1 MSKRIYKDGKYTGK
15 EILTEKEHSEKQLLS
30 NWSGRR
36 TILFWIKLVGVM
48 CIIGYMVDENGNFT
62 PIISDYFGPP
72 KDPEQFFTPELTITL
87 VLIVVFLLLA
97 KLLKRLSTYLLLVLL
112 GLTLAWI
119 LFS

>member
-1 MSKRIYKDGKYTGK
+1 MSKKIYKDGEYTGK
-15 EILTEKEHSEKQLLS
+15 EILTEKEHSNKQLMS

-36 TILFWIKLVGVM
+36 TLLFWIKLIGVG

-62 PIISDYFGPP
+62 PLSADYFGSTT
-72 KDPEQFFTPELTITL
+72 DPEQFFTPELTITL

-97 KLLKRLSTYLLLVLL
+97 KLLKRLSTYLLLILL
-112 GLTLAWI
+112 GLALAWI